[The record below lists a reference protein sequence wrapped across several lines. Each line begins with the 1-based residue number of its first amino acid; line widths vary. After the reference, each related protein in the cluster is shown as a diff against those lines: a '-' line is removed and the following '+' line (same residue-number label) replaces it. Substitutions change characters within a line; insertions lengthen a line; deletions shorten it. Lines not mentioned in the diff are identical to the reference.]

1 MCLHRLH
8 DVVHADK
15 SLYLVFEF
23 LNQDLKKLLD
33 AQKTHTVGLPKP
45 TVKSYLWQLLQG
57 ISHCHAHRILHR
69 DLKPQ
74 NLLIDAKGHI
84 KLADFGLAR
93 SISLPIRTYTH
104 EVVTLWYR
112 SPEIMLGSPLYGPA
126 VDIWSIGCI
135 FTEMATNRALFPGD
149 SEIDQLF
156 RIFRTL
162 GTPNES
168 IWEGVSRLPDFKATF
183 PQWQRQDLEK
193 FMPACPEGLDLLNK
207 LLVYDPNRRISAK
220 EALNHRYFKDIT
232 VKPPLGLSHHH
243 VNQSYSGSDRH

>member
-1 MCLHRLH
+1 
-8 DVVHADK
+8 
-15 SLYLVFEF
+15 
-23 LNQDLKKLLD
+23 
-33 AQKTHTVGLPKP
+33 
-45 TVKSYLWQLLQG
+45 
-57 ISHCHAHRILHR
+57 
-69 DLKPQ
+69 
-74 NLLIDAKGHI
+74 
-84 KLADFGLAR
+84 
-93 SISLPIRTYTH
+93 
-104 EVVTLWYR
+104 
-112 SPEIMLGSPLYGPA
+112 MLGSPLYGPA